1 MSSNE
6 QHFTGEQEVV
16 GRYSMTRRQWLQVLG
31 LAAGGSMAGG
41 LPIFGGD
48 AQAQKRGGT
57 LKIASPHNPTSMYPI
72 TGRHGSDH
80 ILLFPAFESL
90 INIDLDTLMP
100 KPGLATSWSNPDPT
114 TLVLNLRQG
123 VKFHDG
129 TPFDAEAARF
139 NLERARTDDR
149 SRVKIDLIFVKSIE
163 VTGPYQITLRLS
175 EPDVVLLAVL
185 SDRPGMMSSPK
196 AVKESGDRSD
206 RNPVGTGPWR
216 VTSWLDAEKITYA
229 RFADY
234 WDKKAAPVDELVVSI
249 IPEVNTALRTVT
261 SKQND
266 FVFQL
271 APQQIPIVERS
282 GLTLAMG
289 QTVATYHL
297 YLNYAKPP
305 LDNVKVR
312 LAMCHGIDRDEFN
325 KLTMAGVAEPTIQT
339 LPRSHW
345 AYNKELDGTYKYDP
359 ELARKLLAEAGY
371 PNGVDIEM
379 YIYNDQRSQ
388 QRGEVLV
395 EQYKRSNIR
404 IQLRAVPGNEL
415 GAKYMGEQLGHA
427 AFSVYT
433 GRTDPSQ
440 FFSIMFDPK
449 SFINSAR
456 KWGVPELEKA
466 MADCRTTFDLEER
479 KKAIGRALKIIS
491 DNALYVPVILQTD
504 IAAMQP
510 KVRGYKPNMLGK
522 PRFEDVSLEG

>member
-1 MSSNE
+1 MSNE
-6 QHFTGEQEVV
+6 KQMNIGQ
-16 GRYSMTRRQWLQVLG
+16 MTVNRREWLQILG
-31 LAAGGSMAGG
+31 ISAAGSMAAG
-41 LPIFGGD
+41 LPFGASS

-57 LKIASPHNPTSMYPI
+57 LKIASPHNPTSMDPI
-72 TGRHGSDH
+72 AGRHGSDH
-80 ILLFPAFESL
+80 ILLFPVFEAL

-100 KPGLATSWSNPDPT
+100 KPGLAESWATPDAT
-114 TLVLNLRQG
+114 TLVLNLRRD

-129 TPFDAEAARF
+129 TPFNAEAARF
-139 NLERARTDDR
+139 NLERARTDNK
-149 SRVKIDLIFVKSIE
+149 SRVKIDLIFVKSID
-163 VTGPYQITLRLS
+163 VTGDYQITLRLS
-175 EPDVVLLAVL
+175 EPDVVLLSVL
-185 SDRPGMMSSPK
+185 SDRAGMMSSPK
-196 AVKESGDRSD
+196 AVQEAGDRYD
-206 RNPVGTGPWR
+206 RLPVGTGPWR
-216 VTSWLDAEKITYA
+216 MDSWLDAEKITYS
-229 RFADY
+229 RFASY
-234 WDKKAAPVDELVVSI
+234 WNKNTAYVDKLDVSI
-249 IPEVNTALRTVT
+249 ITEVNTALRTVT

-282 GLTLAMG
+282 GLTLAKG

-297 YLNYAKPP
+297 YLNYAKAP

-312 LAMCHGIDRDEFN
+312 LAMCHGIDRNEFN
-325 KLTMAGVAEPTIQT
+325 QLTMGGYAEPTIQT
-339 LPRSHW
+339 LPKSHW
-345 AYNKELDGTYKYDP
+345 AYNKELEGTYQYDP
-359 ELARKLLAEAGY
+359 ALARRLLAEAGY

-415 GAKYMGEQLGHA
+415 GAKYMGEQLGNA

-449 SFINSAR
+449 SFINASR
-456 KWGVPELEKA
+456 MWGVPELEKA
-466 MADCRTTFDLEER
+466 MTECRTTFDQEER
-479 KKAIGRALKIIS
+479 RKAIGRALKIIHE
-491 DNALYVPVILQTD
+491 NALYVPVILQVD

-510 KVRGYKPNMLGK
+510 KVKGYKPNILGK
-522 PRFEDVSLEG
+522 PRFEDVYLEG